1 MEHGPTIGNIILAF
15 WGAAATTAAIL
26 LWSRAVY
33 WKSYAK
39 EADKLLFRDG
49 EVEKPYGEVEKP
61 GIF

>member
-1 MEHGPTIGNIILAF
+1 MEHGPTIGNIIRAF

-49 EVEKPYGEVEKP
+49 EVEKL
-61 GIF
+61 